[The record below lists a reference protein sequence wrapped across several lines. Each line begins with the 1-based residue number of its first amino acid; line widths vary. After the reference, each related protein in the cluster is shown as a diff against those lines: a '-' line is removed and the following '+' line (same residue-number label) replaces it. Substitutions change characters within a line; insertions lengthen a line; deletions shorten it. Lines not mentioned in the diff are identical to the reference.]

1 MSAVASILHLRLRL
15 RCFYTAVLCICILTI
30 MITHRTQHTPP
41 IIHPSTQ
48 HTPYNH
54 HQSSELEARTF
65 DSVSAQH
72 QRVTRH
78 SQPTCF
84 IIHQTIKDGRS
95 GRGEETDS
103 EQHLPSRARRA
114 THGNEGQGRSSRES
128 ISQHGIPVQQA
139 YFHPHRNS
147 APLIVP
153 PILLPTNP

>member
-1 MSAVASILHLRLRL
+1 MPETPRAIG
-15 RCFYTAVLCICILTI
+15 
-30 MITHRTQHTPP
+30 ITWPAPANWQVPPGQSPLDAPGQTHTNSQIVNAIVS

-84 IIHQTIKDGRS
+84 IIHQHDIFNIRFHVVAEAVFTIWLQTLILKSRKDVFKNKRLL
-95 GRGEETDS
+95 
-103 EQHLPSRARRA
+103 QRRPF
-114 THGNEGQGRSSRES
+114 S
-128 ISQHGIPVQQA
+128 
-139 YFHPHRNS
+139 
-147 APLIVP
+147 L
-153 PILLPTNP
+153 